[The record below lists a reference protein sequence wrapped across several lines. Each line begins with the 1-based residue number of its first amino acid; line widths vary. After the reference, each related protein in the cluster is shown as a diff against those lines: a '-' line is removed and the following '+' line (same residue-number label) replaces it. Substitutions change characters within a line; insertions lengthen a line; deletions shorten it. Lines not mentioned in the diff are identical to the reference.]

1 MQDHPTRASRPRKP
15 NPDDPIAAAPLGDS
29 LRALARRGVT
39 RNLRKG
45 VQIITEG
52 DQGDSLFIVLQ
63 GGLRAFSVAS
73 DGREVTYAEYGPGEY
88 VGEMSLDGGPRSA
101 NVETTCSTVCVL
113 VTRATL
119 EAHLVDDPAFAFEL
133 LAKVIRR
140 ARAATV
146 GMKGIALNSVYGR
159 LKLLIEQESRPT
171 PDGPRHWPD
180 MPTHLAISRRLGC
193 SREMVTRLLGDLEQG
208 GYVRAEAH
216 GLVVPRP
223 LPAKW

>member
-1 MQDHPTRASRPRKP
+1 MPRQP
-15 NPDDPIAAAPLGDS
+15 SIEDPIAEAPLSDS
-29 LRALARRGVT
+29 LRALARRGVI
-39 RNLRKG
+39 RSLRKG

-52 DQGDSLFIVLQ
+52 DLGDSLFIVLK
-63 GGLRAFSVAS
+63 GGLRAFSVAP

-101 NVETTCSTVCVL
+101 NVETTSASLCVL

-119 EAHLVDDPAFAFEL
+119 ESHLAADPSFAFEL

-146 GMKGIALNSVYGR
+146 GMKGIALNTVYGR
-159 LKLLIEQESRPT
+159 LKALLEQQARPD
-171 PDGPRHWPD
+171 PAGVAVWRG
-180 MPTHLAISRRLGC
+180 MPTQLGISRQIGC
-193 SREMVTRLLGDLEQG
+193 SREMVTRLLGDLEAG
-208 GYVRAEAH
+208 GYVRAGAREIT
-216 GLVVPRP
+216 LLRP

>member
-1 MQDHPTRASRPRKP
+1 MPRTPAAS
-15 NPDDPIAAAPLGDS
+15 DPIAASPLGDS
-29 LRALARRGVT
+29 LRALARRGTV
-39 RNLRKG
+39 RPLRKG

-52 DQGDSLFIVLQ
+52 DLGDSLFIVLQ
-63 GGLRAFSVAS
+63 GGLRAFSVAP

-101 NVETTCSTVCVL
+101 NVETTRASVCVL
-113 VTRATL
+113 VTRTAL
-119 EAHLVDDPAFAFEL
+119 EAHLTQDPQFAFDL

-146 GMKGIALNSVYGR
+146 GLKGIALNTVYGR
-159 LKLLIEQESRPT
+159 LKALIEQEASPQEGAARVW
-171 PDGPRHWPD
+171 RAV
-180 MPTHLAISRRLGC
+180 PTHLAMSRRLGC

-208 GYVRAEAH
+208 GHIRVTGH
-216 GLVVPRP
+216 DITLPRP

>member
-1 MQDHPTRASRPRKP
+1 MPRQPAKP
-15 NPDDPIAAAPLGDS
+15 APDDLIAAAPLGDS
-29 LRALARRGVT
+29 LRALARRGSM
-39 RNLRKG
+39 RPLRKG

-52 DQGDSLFIVLQ
+52 DLGDSLFIVLQ
-63 GGLRAFSVAS
+63 GGLRAFSVAP

-101 NVETTCSTVCVL
+101 NVETTCASVCAL

-119 EAHLVDDPAFAFEL
+119 QAHLAEDPAFAFDL

-159 LKLLIEQESRPT
+159 LKALIEQESLAPADAAPVWRVW
-171 PDGPRHWPD
+171 RD
-180 MPTHLAISRRLGC
+180 MPTHLAMSRRLGC
-193 SREMVTRLLGDLEQG
+193 SREMVSRLLGDLEQG
-208 GYVRAEAH
+208 GHVLLAGRD
-216 GLVVPRP
+216 LTLPRP

>member
-1 MQDHPTRASRPRKP
+1 MPRKP
-15 NPDDPIAAAPLGDS
+15 ARATPEDPIAAAPLGES
-29 LRALARRGVT
+29 LRALARRGTV
-39 RNLRKG
+39 RPLRKG

-52 DQGDSLFIVLQ
+52 DLGDSLFIVLQ
-63 GGLRAFSVAS
+63 GGLRAFSVAP

-101 NVETTCSTVCVL
+101 SVETTCASVCVL

-119 EAHLVDDPAFAFEL
+119 HAHLAEDPAFAFDL

-159 LKLLIEQESRPT
+159 LKALIEEGAAPPADT
-171 PDGPRHWPD
+171 AAGPRVWRD
-180 MPTHLAISRRLGC
+180 MPTHLAMSRRLGC

-208 GYVRAEAH
+208 GHIAMDGRN
-216 GLVVPRP
+216 LTLPRP

>member
-1 MQDHPTRASRPRKP
+1 MPSPHAQPRKP
-15 NPDDPIAAAPLGDS
+15 AEEDPLAAAALSDS
-29 LRALARRGVT
+29 LRALARRGAV
-39 RNLRKG
+39 RALRKG

-52 DQGDSLFIVLQ
+52 DQGDSLFIVLR
-63 GGLRAFSVAS
+63 GGLRAFSVAP

-101 NVETTCSTVCVL
+101 NVETTCASVCVL

-119 EAHLVDDPAFAFEL
+119 ESHLADDPAFAFDL

-146 GMKGIALNSVYGR
+146 SLKGIALNTVYGR
-159 LKLLIEQESRPT
+159 LKLLLEQQARP
-171 PDGPRHWPD
+171 DASGAAVWHA
-180 MPTHLAISRRLGC
+180 MPTQLAISRQLGC
-193 SREMVTRLLGDLEQG
+193 SREMVTRLLGDLEAG
-208 GYVRAEAH
+208 SYVRMRPREIT
-216 GLVVPRP
+216 LLRP

>member
-1 MQDHPTRASRPRKP
+1 MPRKATP
-15 NPDDPIAAAPLGDS
+15 PDPDPIAQAPLSDS
-29 LRALARRGVT
+29 LRALARRGAV
-39 RNLRKG
+39 RPLRKG

-63 GGLRAFSVAS
+63 GGLRAFSVAA

-101 NVETTCSTVCVL
+101 NVETTGASVCVL

-119 EAHLVDDPAFAFEL
+119 QAHLAEDPAFAFDL

-146 GMKGIALNSVYGR
+146 GLKGIALNSVYGR
-159 LKLLIEQESRPT
+159 LKALIEQEAALQ
-171 PDGPRHWPD
+171 PDGQRVWAD
-180 MPTHLAISRRLGC
+180 LPTHLALSRRLGC
-193 SREMVTRLLGDLEQG
+193 SREMVTRLLGDLEHG
-208 GYVRAEAH
+208 GHVRTE
-216 GLVVPRP
+216 GRRLTLPRA